1 MKTKLS
7 KASNLQ
13 KWQVGRGR
21 CANSNTAAVRLSPLV
36 LYARV
41 PGGQFHAQCHWTGP
55 LRQGCTVHFNRAGP
69 TESDSPRYP
78 LVSRPGVGL
87 CICSEI
93 LGGGPLK
100 RRFCAFLCHFPGA
113 DGVLKL
119 WMQCPS
125 FQASAVSVERMPR
138 LKVRECGVKPIKNE
152 ASRSGRGGSQV
163 WDRLSVLISAAWLWA
178 SCKLSMDSHGPH
190 AVSFRSA
197 KPFFPRSFF
206 VHKKYFNK

>member
-1 MKTKLS
+1 MQTPTLLLS
-7 KASNLQ
+7 TCLHLLFMQGSQEASSMLSVTGQGHSSRVALSTLTGQGQQSLTLQ
-13 KWQVGRGR
+13 GTRSYQG
-21 CANSNTAAVRLSPLV
+21 
-36 LYARV
+36 
-41 PGGQFHAQCHWTGP
+41 PGWVC
-55 LRQGCTVHFNRAGP
+55 V
-69 TESDSPRYP
+69 
-78 LVSRPGVGL
+78 
-87 CICSEI
+87 CSEI

-163 WDRLSVLISAAWLWA
+163 WDPLSVLIPPTWL
-178 SCKLSMDSHGPH
+178 
-190 AVSFRSA
+190 
-197 KPFFPRSFF
+197 
-206 VHKKYFNK
+206 